1 MDEFCGSKFWDNDLT
16 WNTNNPD
23 LTPCFEKTILVWFP
37 CGFLWLAS
45 ILDVFYSFENR
56 SRQIPKSPLN
66 VTKFIITLLLIVLEL
81 LMLKDAIFP
90 TADRYI
96 YPVELASPAI
106 KIATY
111 IYYLIL
117 LTYSLRKGVQSSG
130 VQFVFWFLL
139 AICQAIRFRTV
150 IENRLSEPID
160 VLQYVL
166 EVIYFPLTLG
176 MVLINAWADVRPKY
190 SMDTQTSQNPCPE
203 IYSSYLSRQLF
214 SWFST
219 LTWQGY
225 KKPLEYSDL
234 WDLNPGDK
242 SRQVVPRFDKYW
254 AKELNKSNLKR
265 MKKAEGQA
273 AYGKINGAV
282 QISKLKKKEEQ
293 EYTSILPAL
302 FGAFGGSFMFGAFL
316 KIIPDG
322 LAFVS
327 PQILDLLIAFTSSN
341 QETWKGIIY
350 AFLLFLSAFLSTMVT
365 VQYSHRMYLVGMKV
379 RTALISAIYRKALL
393 LSNAA
398 KRESST
404 GEIVNLMSV
413 DVQKIMD
420 LIPFVNMV
428 WSAPFQIGVALY
440 FLWGI
445 LGPSSLA
452 GLGVMI
458 LLLPANAFIAAKAR
472 KLQIM
477 QMRKK
482 DLRVKLMNEILSGI
496 KVLKLYAWE
505 PSFENQIM
513 KIRKDEIE
521 ILKKAAYLNAVTS
534 FLWTCAPFL
543 VALFTFGTY
552 VLIDPE
558 NNKLDAG
565 TAFVS
570 LSLFN
575 IMSMPLTFLPMII
588 VFIVQAGVSIK
599 RLNKYMNAE
608 EIDPDA
614 VTHDDHEPDPIVI
627 DHGTFSWEPDTVVL
641 RDINLRIK
649 PGSLVAIVGSVG
661 SGKSSL
667 LAAML
672 GELDKV
678 SGRVNTKGSIA
689 YIAQQAWIQ
698 NATLRN
704 NILYGKPF
712 DPAKYDRVV
721 EACALKTDFEIL
733 PAGDKTEIGEKG
745 INLSGGQKQRV
756 SVARAT
762 YNNAEVYLFDDPL
775 SAVDSHVG
783 KHIFE
788 KVLGPKGLLRK
799 KTRVLVTHGI
809 QYLPNVDDI
818 IVLKDGEISERGTY
832 KELLARRGA
841 FAEFLRHHIETA
853 DDDIAELED
862 QSLLQDLKAV
872 VGDIEKIKRKRR
884 PSETAGS
891 ESEAGLSDANVARR
905 RVLARTL
912 SEMERRS
919 SQASIKSR
927 GSRGSHT
934 AVDQLIE
941 KEKSETKSVK
951 LAVYLDYFRSGGW
964 IFSISTFFLYLTCQ
978 AFSVGANLWLS
989 DWSSRPP
996 GNGTESNTGLFLGV
1010 YGGLGFGQG
1019 FAILAG
1025 SFVMA
1030 IGTLKSASNLHWK
1043 MLQRVLKAPMSFFDV
1058 TPSGR
1063 IVNRFAKDVDVCDS
1077 TLPFNFR
1084 LWLNSFFGVA
1094 STIFVISY
1102 STPIFTAVFVPVSI
1116 LYYFVQRFY
1125 VSTSRQLR
1133 RLESVTRS
1141 PIYSH
1146 FEETLTGSST
1156 IRAYSEQDRFILDS
1170 ELKVDYN
1177 QVSYYP
1183 SIIANRWLQVR
1194 LETVGNSIIFFA
1206 ALFAV
1211 LARETLDPGI
1221 VGLSVSYALQ
1231 ITIALNMLVRWTSDV
1246 ETNIVAVERVKEYSE
1261 IAQEAPWEVDGMKP
1275 SKTWPERG
1283 EVKFDHYQS
1292 RYRPGLDLVLKNV
1305 TCVIQP
1311 GEKVGIVGRTGAG
1324 KSSLTLGL
1332 FRIVEAAGG
1341 SITID
1346 GKNISR
1352 LGLHDVRGRLTIIP
1366 QDPVLFSGTL
1376 RINLDPFELEKD
1388 ETIWH
1393 ALELSHLKTFVRTL
1407 PAGLE
1412 HEISEGGENLSV
1424 GQRQL
1429 VCLARALLRKTKI
1442 LVLDE
1447 ATAAVDLETDD
1458 LIQQTIRSEFKD
1470 STVITIAHRLNT
1482 IMDSDKVMVL
1492 DKGEI
1497 REFDTPTNLLENKDS
1512 IFSSMA
1518 RDAGLQ

>member
-1 MDEFCGSKFWDNDLT
+1 MDEFCGSVFWDPDVT

-23 LTPCFEKTILVWFP
+23 LTPCFEKTVLVWFP
-37 CGFLWLAS
+37 CGFLWFAS
-45 ILDVFYSFENR
+45 VLDVYYTFTNR
-56 SRQIPKSPLN
+56 SRQIPRSPLN
-66 VTKFIITLLLIVLEL
+66 VSKIMVTLLLIVLEL
-81 LMLKDAIFP
+81 LMLKDAVFP
-90 TADRYI
+90 SDDRYI
-96 YPVELASPAI
+96 YPVDLASPVI

-111 IYYLIL
+111 IFYITLLI
-117 LTYSLRKGVQSSG
+117 YSLRKGVQSSG
-130 VQFVFWFLL
+130 VQFMFWLL
-139 AICQAIRFRTV
+139 IVVCQGIRFRTV
-150 IENRLSEPID
+150 IENRFNEPIE
-160 VLQYVL
+160 VLPYVL
-166 EVIYFPLTLG
+166 EVTYFPLVLG
-176 MVLINAWADVRPKY
+176 MLLINCWADVRPKY
-190 SMDTQTSQNPCPE
+190 SMDSHTSDKPCPE

-219 LTWQGY
+219 MTWQGY
-225 KKPLEYSDL
+225 RKPLEYADL
-234 WDLNPGDK
+234 WDLNPDEK
-242 SRQVVPRFDKYW
+242 SRQVVPLFDKYW
-254 AKELNKSNLKR
+254 SKELNKSNLKR

-282 QISKLKKKEEQ
+282 QITKKKEEQ

-302 FGAFGGSFMFGAFL
+302 FSAFGDSFIFGSL
-316 KIIPDG
+316 IKLIPDS

-327 PQILDLLIAFTSSN
+327 PQILDLLIAFSSSN
-341 QETWKGIIY
+341 QELWKGIAY
-350 AFLLFLSAFLSTMVT
+350 ALLLFLSAFISTMVT
-365 VQYSHRMYLVGMKV
+365 VQYSHRMYVTGMKV

-428 WSAPFQIGVALY
+428 WSAPFQIAVALY

-452 GLGVMI
+452 GLGVMV

-477 QMRKK
+477 QMKKK

-521 ILKKAAYLNAVTS
+521 ILKKAAYLNAATS

-543 VALFTFGTY
+543 VALSTFGTY

-575 IMSMPLTFLPMII
+575 VMSMPLTFLPMII

-599 RLNKYMNAE
+599 RLNKYMNNS

-614 VTHDDHEPDPIVI
+614 VTHDEREPDPIVI
-627 DHGTFSWEPDTVVL
+627 EHGTFSWEPETVVL

-649 PGSLVAIVGSVG
+649 PGSLVAIVGGVG

-667 LAAML
+667 LAAIL
-672 GELDKV
+672 GELDKI
-678 SGRVNTKGSIA
+678 SGRVNTKGSLA
-689 YIAQQAWIQ
+689 YVAQQAWIQ

-704 NILYGKPF
+704 NILFGKPF
-712 DPAKYDRVV
+712 DPTKYDKVV
-721 EACALKTDFEIL
+721 EACALKPDFEIL

-756 SVARAT
+756 ATARAV
-762 YNNAEVYLFDDPL
+762 YNNAEVYMFDDPL

-809 QYLPNVDDI
+809 QYLPNVDNI
-818 IVLKDGEISERGTY
+818 IVLKDGQISEEGTY
-832 KELLARRGA
+832 KELLARKGA
-841 FAEFLRHHIETA
+841 FAEFLRQHIETA
-853 DDDIAELED
+853 EDDISELED
-862 QSLLQDLKAV
+862 ESLLQDLKDV
-872 VGDIEKIKRKRR
+872 VGDIEKIKKKRR

-891 ESEAGLSDANVARR
+891 ESEAGMSDANVARR
-905 RVLARTL
+905 RVLGRTL
-912 SEMERRS
+912 SEIDRRS
-919 SQASIKSR
+919 SQASIRSR
-927 GSRGSHT
+927 GSQVGENK
-934 AVDQLIE
+934 LIE
-941 KEKSETKSVK
+941 KEKSETESVK

-964 IFSISTFFLYLTCQ
+964 LFAFATFFLYLMCQ
-978 AFSVGANLWLS
+978 AFAVGANLWLS

-1010 YGGLGFGQG
+1010 YGGLGVGQG

-1043 MLQRVLKAPMSFFDV
+1043 MLQRVLKAPLSFFDV

-1063 IVNRFAKDVDVCDS
+1063 VVNRFAKDVDICDS

-1102 STPIFTAVFVPVSI
+1102 STPIFTAVFVPVAI

-1170 ELKVDYN
+1170 ENKTDYN
-1177 QVSYYP
+1177 QIAYYP

-1211 LARETLDPGI
+1211 MARETLDPGV

-1246 ETNIVAVERVKEYSE
+1246 ETNVVAVERVKEYSE
-1261 IAQEAPWEVDGMKP
+1261 IPQEADWEVAGRKP

-1283 EVKFDHYQS
+1283 EVKFDHYQT
-1292 RYRPGLDLVLKNV
+1292 RYRPGLDLVLRNV
-1305 TCVIQP
+1305 TCTINP

-1324 KSSLTLGL
+1324 KSSLTLAL

-1346 GKNISR
+1346 GENISR
-1352 LGLHDVRGRLTIIP
+1352 LGLHDVRGRITIIP
-1366 QDPVLFSGTL
+1366 QDPVLFCGTL
-1376 RINLDPFELEKD
+1376 RINLDPFEQASD
-1388 ETIWH
+1388 EVIWH
-1393 ALELSHLKTFVRTL
+1393 ALELAHLKTFVKTL

-1412 HEISEGGENLSV
+1412 HEIAEGGENLSV

-1429 VCLARALLRKTKI
+1429 VCLARAVLRKTKI

-1458 LIQQTIRSEFKD
+1458 LIQQTIRKEFKD

-1497 REFDTPTNLLENKDS
+1497 REFDSPAKLLENKDS